1 LRDLSRYRVTEER
14 NVSRHLFYTDAHEGN
29 LPSFSISLI
38 PLNQPNYKFG
48 NFLLSKY
55 QDQSYY
61 SKLENLFFLNRSAQ
75 VDLTKF
81 DSQGTEQTVELDSVT
96 ETVSSF
102 FYDAVAD
109 ATAKFADSDMNTDF
123 PEDHHRQNII
133 PQSVKTTG
141 TISANP
147 VINFTGANSFLID
160 ILIKAIIAKL
170 PIETF
175 LSARI
180 YSVDSTFLNTIYRRH
195 GEFSLIISGNEIQ
208 IDSEESA
215 MNAIRRI
222 PAGFTDHKSDVLI
235 RSEEPVNPEIFES
248 LDIVAT
254 LSTVDS
260 LQTSLNFNLNEAK
273 DFMLIVPFATPK
285 KYSYNLQDNFFQIT
299 HSIENDGGENTLAAL
314 VQEFRDTFQ
323 LSKNEIS
330 DFISDINQS
339 ILSDQSL
346 NNIMKIA
353 NIKGVLNF
361 NLQGVS
367 YES

>member
-1 LRDLSRYRVTEER
+1 MRDLSRYRVTEER
-14 NVSRHLFYTDAHEGN
+14 NVSRHLFYTDSHEGN
-29 LPSFSISLI
+29 LPAFSISLI
-38 PLNQPNYKFG
+38 PLNQPDYKFG

-61 SKLENLFFLNRSAQ
+61 SKLENLFFLNRSTQ

-81 DSQGTEQTVELDSVT
+81 DSQGTEQTVDFDSVT
-96 ETVSSF
+96 EQVQSF
-102 FYDAVAD
+102 FYRTIEQDTVSNQLD
-109 ATAKFADSDMNTDF
+109 LDEF
-123 PEDHHRQNII
+123 PYDGAHTVIT
-133 PQSVKTTG
+133 PKKVKTTG

-160 ILIKAIIAKL
+160 ILIKAVIAKL

-180 YSVDSTFLNTIYRRH
+180 YSVDSTFLNTIYKRH
-195 GEFSLIISGNEIQ
+195 GDFSLIISGTEI
-208 IDSEESA
+208 IINSEESA
-215 MNAIRRI
+215 MNAIRNI

-235 RSEEPVNPEIFES
+235 QSEEPVNPEIFES

-273 DFMLIVPFATPK
+273 NFMLIVPFATPK
-285 KYSYNLQDNFFQIT
+285 KYSYNLADNFFQIT
-299 HSIENDGGENTLAAL
+299 HSIENDGGDNSLAAL

-330 DFISDINQS
+330 AFINQINNS

>member
-1 LRDLSRYRVTEER
+1 MRDLSRFRVTEER

-29 LPSFSISLI
+29 FPSFSISLI
-38 PLNQPNYKFG
+38 PLNQPDYKFG

-81 DSQGTEQTVELDSVT
+81 DSQGTEQTVDFDSVT
-96 ETVSSF
+96 ESAQSF
-102 FYDAVAD
+102 FADIVANETYSQEIDLNDAPFD
-109 ATAKFADSDMNTDF
+109 GNHQS
-123 PEDHHRQNII
+123 PI
-133 PQSVKTTG
+133 PKRVHTTG

-235 RSEEPVNPEIFES
+235 RSEEQVNPEIFES

-273 DFMLIVPFATPK
+273 DFMLIVPFDTPK